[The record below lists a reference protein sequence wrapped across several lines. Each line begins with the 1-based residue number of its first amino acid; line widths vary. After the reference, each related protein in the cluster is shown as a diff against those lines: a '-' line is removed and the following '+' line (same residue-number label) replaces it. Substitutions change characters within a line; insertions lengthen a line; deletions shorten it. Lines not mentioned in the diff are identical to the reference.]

1 MRECWH
7 AVPSQRPTFKQLVE
21 ALDKVL
27 LAVSEEVLPTP
38 ALCPSPPLPWPGDIN
53 MKHPSQRLEADQ
65 LCSLQYLDLRLTF
78 GPYSPSNGD
87 ASSTCSSSDSV
98 FSHDPLPLEPS
109 PFPLPGVQT

>member
-38 ALCPSPPLPWPGDIN
+38 APCPL
-53 MKHPSQRLEADQ
+53 
-65 LCSLQYLDLRLTF
+65 
-78 GPYSPSNGD
+78 
-87 ASSTCSSSDSV
+87 STAPV
-98 FSHDPLPLEPS
+98 AW
-109 PFPLPGVQT
+109 